1 MSITRAA
8 VRHCLAQAWSPLV
21 EMPLPDGRR
30 ADIMAIT
37 GRGDVVIIEAKSGPR
52 DFVTDQK
59 WPSYRAWCD
68 RLYFAVDLDF
78 PRALLPEPVG
88 LLVVDGRE
96 ATLCR
101 EAPAHPLAPAR
112 RRALLMRFAML
123 AGRRLAAEQDPW
135 GAEELRL
142 ALRPE

>member
-8 VRHCLAQAWSPLV
+8 ARHCLAQAWSPLV

-37 GRGDVVIIEAKSGPR
+37 GRSEIVIIEAKSGPR
-52 DFVTDQK
+52 DFLTDQK

-68 RLYFAVDLDF
+68 RLYFAVDLEF
-78 PRALLPEPVG
+78 PRELLPETVG
-88 LLVVDGRE
+88 LLVVEGRE
-96 ATLCR
+96 TTLCR
-101 EAPAHPLAPAR
+101 EATHHAVAPAR
-112 RRALLMRFAML
+112 RRALLLRFALL

-142 ALRPE
+142 ALRLE